1 MSSESEDSGGLERYI
16 KAKERPLKRRKASED
31 ARGQPGASQGS
42 DQAGQDGARDS
53 DAGEEDIQA
62 KLQADTEDGNEGG
75 AQSATTRSVKQPVG
89 VVIVDSTKDII
100 RDAEATR
107 LTRIIPRYFEE
118 ASEVQINSFRC
129 FNCGQTGHAAR
140 DCTNAARLKP
150 CYLCAQLDHE
160 GFNCPNRKQ
169 QQYLSFDRHPCAIHS
184 TRTCAQG

>member
-31 ARGQPGASQGS
+31 ARGQPSASWGS

-53 DAGEEDIQA
+53 DAGVDDLQGGDG
-62 KLQADTEDGNEGG
+62 KPQADTEDGNEGG
-75 AQSATTRSVKQPVG
+75 EQSATATARSAKQPVG

-169 QQYLSFDRHPCAIHS
+169 YLSNIHPCAI
-184 TRTCAQG
+184 